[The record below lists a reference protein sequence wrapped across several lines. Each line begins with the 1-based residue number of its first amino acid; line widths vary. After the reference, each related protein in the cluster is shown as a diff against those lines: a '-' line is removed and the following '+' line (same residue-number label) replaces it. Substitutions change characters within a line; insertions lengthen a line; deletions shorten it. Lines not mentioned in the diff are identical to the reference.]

1 MAVGR
6 PVVATGTGGS
16 REFLVHERNCLLY
29 EPVESAQALADAV
42 RRLGDDPALR
52 ARLRAAGS
60 ETAARYTER
69 AYNEAIRRALER
81 CTG

>member
-1 MAVGR
+1 MPPAVVTNAN
-6 PVVATGTGGS
+6 PANAW
-16 REFLVHERNCLLY
+16 LLAHERNCLLY

-60 ETAARYTER
+60 EKAARYTER